1 MKTKA
6 LKVYNQAVD
15 ASVSNEYPTSHEA
28 FRQPC
33 LQMIVGQRTAGK
45 SYLAAKILAQAQ
57 KEKTFDVIYIITPS
71 WNSNK
76 GYFGKFIKEE
86 NV

>member
-1 MKTKA
+1 MQKKA
-6 LKVYNQAVD
+6 LKVYNGPVD

-45 SYLAAKILAQAQ
+45 SYLAAKVLAQTQ
-57 KEKTFDVIYIITPS
+57 KEKTFDIIYMI
-71 WNSNK
+71 
-76 GYFGKFIKEE
+76 G
-86 NV
+86 